1 MKSILLSSAF
11 LAIASVA
18 SAQNGPTWGA
28 FAGCWAPIPAEGQ
41 APAAAAT
48 PIVCVVPNG
57 TSADLATVVSQ
68 KVTERTTVNANG
80 ARHEAGKQGCNG
92 WESAEF
98 SSDGR
103 RLYLKSEQTCLGGV
117 KRTTSG
123 IFAIA
128 SNGDWINAVNVA
140 ADSANSVRVSR
151 YTPVSMGTLIPEE
164 IRTVLDAREVA
175 DRTARISAGMVS
187 TAAVVEASRF
197 LSAPAVEAWIAEL
210 EHDFDLDD
218 KRLVALADAG
228 VPPSVIDVMVAV
240 SNPRTFAVRATG
252 SGITT
257 TESDSVMARR
267 SARYNNCTTP
277 VMDPWAW
284 YAYDP
289 CDPYN
294 RYSYYRYRRYGYRY
308 DPYLG
313 YGYGYNPYGYG
324 YGYDYGRPVVI
335 YVRGSNEPIAARPHG
350 KMTKDGYRSGT
361 GTTTRGTDNPAPRT
375 SSGTSSGTSSSTPRE
390 TGSSSTGSSSSGSG
404 SSGRTATRKP
414 PAN

>member
-11 LAIASVA
+11 LAIATVA
-18 SAQNGPTWGA
+18 SAQSGPSWGA
-28 FAGCWAPIPAEGQ
+28 FSGCWAPIPAEGQ
-41 APAAAAT
+41 APAGATT

-57 TSADLATVVSQ
+57 NSADLATVVSQ
-68 KVTERTTVNANG
+68 KVTERTTVVADGN
-80 ARHEAGKQGCNG
+80 RHDVSKQGCNG
-92 WESAEF
+92 WESAQF

-117 KRTTSG
+117 KRSTSG

-128 SNGDWINAVNVA
+128 TNGDWVNAVNVA

-151 YTPVSMGTLIPEE
+151 YTPVSMGTLIPDE
-164 IRTVLDAREVA
+164 IRTVLEPREIA
-175 DRTARISAGMVS
+175 DRTARISAGMVG
-187 TAAVVEASRF
+187 TASVVEASRF
-197 LSAPAVEAWIAEL
+197 LSAPAVEAWLAEL
-210 EHDFDLDD
+210 DHDFDLNE
-218 KRLVALADAG
+218 KRLIELANAG

-252 SGITT
+252 SGIVTS
-257 TESDSVMARR
+257 ESDSVMARR
-267 SARYNNCTTP
+267 SSRYNNCTTP

-294 RYSYYRYRRYGYRY
+294 RYSYYSYRRYGYRY

-335 YVRGSNEPIAARPHG
+335 YVRGSNEPIEARGHG
-350 KMTKDGYRSGT
+350 KMTKDGYRRET
-361 GTTTRGTDNPAPRT
+361 GTTTRGTDSPAPRA
-375 SSGTSSGTSSSTPRE
+375 SSGSGSSSSTPRE
-390 TGSSSTGSSSSGSG
+390 TSGTGSSSSGSG
-404 SSGRTATRKP
+404 SSGRTATKKP
-414 PAN
+414 PTN